1 MDNIQCVYCDS
12 YITKQNIARHHK
24 SEQCIRI
31 QKLILKKENIHN
43 LEQNKLKDINN
54 QICNL
59 QNKII
64 KFKLKNTA
72 EHLEDRQY
80 FVGYEHEVSRIRL
93 VNKLIERVQEEWYGM
108 EYFDY
113 HTSTFEFIPT
123 EDKDKN
129 GDPYYTMHS
138 EIIEDYLDN
147 YFKKYPLIYK
157 RVIAKLGSDSDRTR
171 IALYMGRENHER
183 AKRLLFNILNERI
196 ENWWN

>member
-1 MDNIQCVYCDS
+1 MKKI
-12 YITKQNIARHHK
+12 YIEIRYFFKQLAH
-24 SEQCIRI
+24 RI
-31 QKLILKKENIHN
+31 KNLWRWLPVIWKDYDFDDHFIFEIL
-43 LEQNKLKDINN
+43 
-54 QICNL
+54 
-59 QNKII
+59 

-138 EIIEDYLDN
+138 EIIEDNLDK

-171 IALYMGRENHER
+171 IALYMGRSNHER